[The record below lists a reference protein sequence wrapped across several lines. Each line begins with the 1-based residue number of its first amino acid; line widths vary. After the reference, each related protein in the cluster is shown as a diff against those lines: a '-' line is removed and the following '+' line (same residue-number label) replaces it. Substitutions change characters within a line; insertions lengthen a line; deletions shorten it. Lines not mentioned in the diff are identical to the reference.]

1 MKKNILFIATLALLA
16 LGFTSCEKES
26 AGLTKITYYAEIAL
40 EGESTMIVAKGSE
53 FVDPGFTATMKGE
66 DVSDQVEVSSDV
78 DTSESGV
85 YSIIYSIVNEDGFTA
100 SASRTVIVLDLG
112 NPIEG
117 FWACSPASY
126 RTNNNS
132 GAVGEYGASYEILI
146 IGNGDGTYFV
156 DDLLAGWYAQ
166 KAGYGSDYAMQ
177 AEIAIDDVTGAITL
191 NDSYVP
197 GWSDAAD
204 ALSSDAKYDAATQTI
219 SYTVTYAGYM
229 DFTVELTKVDLG
241 L

>member
-1 MKKNILFIATLALLA
+1 MTCLP
-16 LGFTSCEKES
+16 
-26 AGLTKITYYAEIAL
+26 
-40 EGESTMIVAKGSE
+40 V
-53 FVDPGFTATMKGE
+53 
-66 DVSDQVEVSSDV
+66 
-78 DTSESGV
+78 
-85 YSIIYSIVNEDGFTA
+85 
-100 SASRTVIVLDLG
+100 
-112 NPIEG
+112 
-117 FWACSPASY
+117 
-126 RTNNNS
+126 
-132 GAVGEYGASYEILI
+132 
-146 IGNGDGTYFV
+146 
-156 DDLLAGWYAQ
+156 
-166 KAGYGSDYAMQ
+166 GSDYAMQ